1 MSAGAV
7 RAKGIAFWSFL
18 TTLERVRGTDDLEAT
33 KAELPRE
40 IAEALRLGEV
50 VATGWY
56 PIGWYREL
64 HAAMNRACRQEGF
77 ELSHR
82 IGRDS
87 ALADFR
93 GIYRLLM
100 RVVSSE
106 MLVSQAPRLFRLY
119 YEGGEVGMAETG
131 KGLGVVE
138 FSGWHGFDRAMWADV
153 TGGME
158 GVLVARRAVH
168 IRHRVLRGGGSD
180 GTFKIEYRWSMSPSP
195 ISSTLPPP
203 SPKD

>member
-1 MSAGAV
+1 MTVGAV

-18 TTLERVRGTDDLEAT
+18 TSLERLRGTDDRQAT
-33 KAELPRE
+33 LAELPRE
-40 IAEALRLGEV
+40 IAQALRIGEV

-56 PIGWYREL
+56 PIDWYREL

-77 ELSHR
+77 DLSQR

-93 GIYRLLM
+93 GIYRLLL

-119 YEGGEVGMAETG
+119 FQGGDVAMAETG

-138 FSGWHGFDRAMWADV
+138 FNGWDGFDRAMWSDV
-153 TGGME
+153 TGGIE
-158 GVLVARRAVH
+158 GVLLARRAIHV
-168 IRHRVLRGGGSD
+168 RHRVLRGGGEE
-180 GTFKIEYRWSMSPSP
+180 GHFKIEYRWSMSPNP
-195 ISSTLPPP
+195 VSSTIPPP
-203 SPKD
+203 GAKG

>member
-1 MSAGAV
+1 MTVGAV

-18 TTLERVRGTDDLEAT
+18 TCLERVRGIDDLKAT
-33 KAELPRE
+33 LAELPRE
-40 IAEALRLGEV
+40 IASALEVGEV

-56 PIGWYREL
+56 PIAWYREL
-64 HAAMNRACRQEGF
+64 HAAMNRACRQQGF
-77 ELSHR
+77 ELSQR

-100 RVVSSE
+100 RVISSE

-119 YEGGEVGMAETG
+119 FEGGEVGMAETG
-131 KGLGVVE
+131 KGLGVIE
-138 FSGWHGFDRAMWADV
+138 FSRWYGFDRAMWSDV
-153 TGGME
+153 TGGIE
-158 GVLVARRAVH
+158 GVLIARRAMNV
-168 IRHRVLRGGGSD
+168 RHRVLRGGADD
-180 GTFKIEYRWSMSPSP
+180 GTFKIEYRWTMTPSP

-203 SPKD
+203 RAKG

>member
-1 MSAGAV
+1 MTAGAV

-18 TTLERVRGTDDLEAT
+18 TTLERVRGTDDHQAT
-33 KAELPRE
+33 LAELPRE
-40 IAEALRLGEV
+40 ISEPLRNGEV

-56 PIGWYREL
+56 PIAWYREL

-93 GIYRLLM
+93 GIYRLLL

-119 YEGGEVGMAETG
+119 FEGGNVAMAETG
-131 KGLGVVE
+131 KGLGVIE
-138 FSGWHGFDRAMWADV
+138 FSGWHGFDRAMWSDV
-153 TGGME
+153 TGGIE
-158 GVLVARRAVH
+158 GVLVARRAANV
-168 IRHRVLRGGGSD
+168 RHRVLSGGGAEAN
-180 GTFKIEYRWSMSPSP
+180 FKIEYRWSMTPSP
-195 ISSTLPPP
+195 VSATLPPP
-203 SPKD
+203 RPKE